1 MTNGV
6 KGPLR
11 FANIINNDRNQELY
25 DFLKQLSA
33 ASAQKRQST
42 GRTRTEFFF
51 LIYDRTRREL
61 NMLV

>member
-6 KGPLR
+6 KCPLR
-11 FANIINNDRNQELY
+11 FAKIINNDRNQELY
-25 DFLKQLSA
+25 DFLKELSA

-42 GRTRTEFFF
+42 GRTRTEFFSR
-51 LIYDRTRREL
+51 YDRTRREL